1 MSDSAAP
8 PAPEPPDPPGDGEG
22 SVSVLGTAH
31 VSERSVEEVRETI
44 AEEQPDVV
52 AVELDE
58 DRYRQMR
65 GETPDDIEPR
75 DLLEGNTV
83 FQFIAYWMLSY
94 VQTRMGEQF
103 DIEPGADMLAAVE
116 TAEEHGLGVSLVDRD
131 IQVTIQRFWR
141 RMTALEKVKM
151 MSGLIFGVADA
162 LVVGVTAG
170 LFVGLFLGPLAGFAV
185 PALFGVGTTTV
196 QSVAGGSLVGLL
208 AGYLLWEGGMRTM
221 REDQSIALGA
231 IGGATVGAGVAAS
244 GLTAPYVATLLG
256 GGLGVAFAA
265 GLLGGILTG
274 VGVGAAL
281 GLVLAVAG
289 YDADEV
295 EEYDEFD
302 IDDLTDGDVVTAM
315 MEEFRRFSPGGAQA
329 LIDERDAYIAHN
341 LVALR
346 NQGYSVV
353 AVVGAGHREGIE
365 GYLENPDTL
374 PPMASLRGT
383 EKQRRVSIMKV
394 FVYLLTVGYIAF
406 FFLLVM
412 AGVND
417 LFLLKLFAAWFLYN
431 GLFAFGFAKLAG
443 ARWTSA
449 GVGGAIAWLTSLNP
463 VLAPGWFAGYMELRK
478 DPVNVGDIATLNQIL
493 GDEESPLADV
503 VRRMF
508 EVPLF
513 KLIMVVAA
521 TNIGS
526 VIASFSFPVV
536 VLPWLAPDEIDTVNE
551 LMDVLLRGARNS
563 AEIIVGLL

>member
-22 SVSVLGTAH
+22 SVTVLGTAH

-44 AEEQPDVV
+44 ADERPDVV

-94 VQTRMGEQF
+94 VQTRMGEKF

-116 TAEEHGLGVSLVDRD
+116 AAEEHGLGVSLVDRD

-170 LFVGLFLGPLAGFAV
+170 LFLGLFLGPLAGFAV
-185 PALFGVGTTTV
+185 PALFGVGTTTI

-208 AGYLLWEGGMRTM
+208 AGYLLWEGSIRTM

-231 IGGATVGAGVAAS
+231 IGGLTVGAGVAAS
-244 GLTAPYVATLLG
+244 GVTAPYVATVLG

-265 GLLGGILTG
+265 GILGGILAG
-274 VGVGAAL
+274 IGLGAVF
-281 GLVLAVAG
+281 GLLLAVAG

-295 EEYDEFD
+295 EEYEEFD

-341 LVALR
+341 LVTLR

-365 GYLENPDTL
+365 RFLANPETL
-374 PPMASLRGT
+374 PPMESLRGT
-383 EKQRRVSIMKV
+383 EKKRRFSVFKA

-431 GLFAFGFAKLAG
+431 GIFAFGLAKLAG

-463 VLAPGWFAGYMELRK
+463 VLAPGWFAGYMELRH
-478 DPVNVGDIATLNQIL
+478 DPVNVGDIATLNEIL
-493 GDEESPLADV
+493 SDEESPLLDV

-508 EVPLF
+508 DVPLF

-536 VLPWLAPDEIDTVNE
+536 VLPWLAPDEIDTVDE
-551 LMDVLLRGARNS
+551 LMAVLLRGAENS
-563 AEIIVGLL
+563 LDVIVGLL